1 MNRAEAA
8 MTRDDARRREQER
21 QQALLQALWRTSP
34 DAALQPWLQAT
45 AVERAARGL
54 ATYRAN
60 AGAHAE
66 RSLAAAFPTVQ
77 ALIGDEAF
85 AALARAVWRAHPPE
99 RGDMACFGAALPAF
113 LAADGGLPDLPYL
126 LDSARLDWA
135 LAQAEAAPDT
145 ALDAPSLALLG
156 SVDAD
161 RLQARLAPGFAVL
174 RSAYPVVSIW
184 QAHQPVGDAAQALA
198 TAQQALREGRG
209 ETALVWRQGWKAR
222 AEALNDEAD
231 ARWCEALLQP
241 LSFAAGLDRAG
252 ASFDIEH
259 WLPRALQQG
268 WLLGVIERAV

>member
-8 MTRDDARRREQER
+8 LTHDDARRREQER

-34 DAALQPWLQAT
+34 DDALQPWLHPAT
-45 AVERAARGL
+45 PQRLARGL

-99 RGDMACFGAALPAF
+99 RGDMACYGAALPAF
-113 LAADGGLPDLPYL
+113 LAEDGGLPDLPYL
-126 LDSARLDWA
+126 LDTARLDWS
-135 LAQAEAAPDT
+135 LAQAESAPD
-145 ALDAPSLALLG
+145 AVLDAPSLALLG

-161 RLQARLAPGFAVL
+161 RLRARLAPGFAVL
-174 RSAYPVVSIW
+174 RSAYPIVSIW

-198 TAQQALREGRG
+198 AAQQALREGRG

-222 AEALNDEAD
+222 AVALNDEAE

-241 LSFAAGLDRAG
+241 RSLAAALDHAG
-252 ASFDIEH
+252 AGFGIER
-259 WLPRALQQG
+259 WLPQALQQG